1 MKNIANCI
9 SHNLKKLVQK
19 CTIPLLGGFS
29 PIQAIFKDSFFENLR
44 IHQNF
49 TTFRKFSM
57 RFNLSASG
65 KKVCVWLR
73 PQGLRVPLS
82 IDKKHA
88 QPEKAIKIRKTDFP
102 DYALPP
108 ADLSLLGGTSAFR
121 IFLYTTHFLAITTI
135 FSYQLLTEH
144 KLTHDKLKIE
154 QFYKIV

>member
-1 MKNIANCI
+1 MYHPVIRGIKPYSSNFF
-9 SHNLKKLVQK
+9 
-19 CTIPLLGGFS
+19 T
-29 PIQAIFKDSFFENLR
+29 DSFFENLG

-88 QPEKAIKIRKTDFP
+88 QPEKAIKIRKNG
-102 DYALPP
+102 LPGLCTP
-108 ADLSLLGGTSAFR
+108 TSGLITSRWDISFSYF
-121 IFLYTTHFLAITTI
+121 FLYTTHFLAIRKMTI
-135 FSYQLLTEH
+135 FYQLLTEH
-144 KLTHDKLKIE
+144 KLTHDKLEIE